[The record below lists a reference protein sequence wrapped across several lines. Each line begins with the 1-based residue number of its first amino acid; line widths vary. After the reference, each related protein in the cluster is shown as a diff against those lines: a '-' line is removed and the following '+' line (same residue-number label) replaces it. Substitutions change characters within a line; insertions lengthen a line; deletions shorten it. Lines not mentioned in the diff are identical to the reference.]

1 MRARWPRQ
9 LFGLGRGIDVT
20 TTLSDGLDGAADA
33 TVCHVITT
41 RQCGDS
47 RLVGSHC
54 GKPLPRTPSPAT
66 TTTYPHPC
74 SRSQRYKD
82 DKERRLCGEIARR
95 LKYLRGSFG
104 SETRGCR
111 FTTIAVAPVGGAA
124 ACCSRPS
131 PPPRAPSR
139 PASTAA
145 P

>member
-1 MRARWPRQ
+1 MRARGPRQ

-47 RLVGSHC
+47 RLVVSHC

-82 DKERRLCGEIARR
+82 DKTGPGSLQGPGVAVTAVLLGGE
-95 LKYLRGSFG
+95 S
-104 SETRGCR
+104 CR
-111 FTTIAVAPVGGAA
+111 AAAPVGCGGR
-124 ACCSRPS
+124 CSSFFSPWRYPLAWPS
-131 PPPRAPSR
+131 G
-139 PASTAA
+139 
-145 P
+145 

>member
-47 RLVGSHC
+47 RLVVSHC

-82 DKERRLCGEIARR
+82 DSKCSGRQYVLRMTVSAQDDR
-95 LKYLRGSFG
+95 KYSGQQYALGTKAG
-104 SETRGCR
+104 
-111 FTTIAVAPVGGAA
+111 
-124 ACCSRPS
+124 
-131 PPPRAPSR
+131 
-139 PASTAA
+139 
-145 P
+145 